1 MEQRTSDLSATF
13 ISVPKG
19 FTPLMKVALVSA
31 SLSRK
36 EKKIN
41 KSKINQ
47 WELRLPCN
55 VFIN

>member
-19 FTPLMKVALVSA
+19 FTPPMKVALVSA

-36 EKKIN
+36 EKKK

>member
-1 MEQRTSDLSATF
+1 MELEGELSGEGSLKEMEQRTSDLSATF

-19 FTPLMKVALVSA
+19 FTPPMKVALVSA

-41 KSKINQ
+41 QK
-47 WELRLPCN
+47 
-55 VFIN
+55 